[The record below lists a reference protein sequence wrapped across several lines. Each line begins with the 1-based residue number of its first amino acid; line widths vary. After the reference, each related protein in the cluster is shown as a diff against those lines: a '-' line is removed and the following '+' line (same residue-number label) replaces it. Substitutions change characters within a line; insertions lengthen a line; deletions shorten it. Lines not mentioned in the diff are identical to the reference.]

1 MSDSFRSSYAVVSSE
16 YLCHAIGGL
25 PKMRSEAPVWRDDRL
40 PCAYLWATAMHTCL
54 HIPMQLNSTRFPF
67 SALAPSLTGL
77 SFSDVQGCERR

>member
-1 MSDSFRSSYAVVSSE
+1 MQSSGLHTHLVFSDCSCPAFN
-16 YLCHAIGGL
+16 GL
-25 PKMRSEAPVWRDDRL
+25 PKMRSETLVWRDDRL

-54 HIPMQLNSTRFPF
+54 HIPMQLNSTHFPF